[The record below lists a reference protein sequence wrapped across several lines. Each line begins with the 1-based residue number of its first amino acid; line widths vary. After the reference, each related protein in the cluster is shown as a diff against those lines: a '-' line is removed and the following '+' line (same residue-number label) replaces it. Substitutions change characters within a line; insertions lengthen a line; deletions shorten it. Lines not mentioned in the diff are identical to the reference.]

1 MKSLDLEA
9 GDLDG
14 DDALQDQ
21 VEVHLGS
28 DGHLLLES
36 DLDLQGDGGA
46 VLDQD
51 WEGGNGHHVKCDWF
65 RAAICLKQKN
75 LSHLTCQCSPQNPYS
90 SSVGGASRL
99 SLRSLP
105 EAAAT
110 RKARAKNFMA
120 RPRWTLGLRG
130 HDFYLLF
137 QEISFSYACFL
148 SFRMGDV

>member
-75 LSHLTCQCSPQNPYS
+75 LSHLKL
-90 SSVGGASRL
+90 VDAH
-99 SLRSLP
+99 
-105 EAAAT
+105 
-110 RKARAKNFMA
+110 RKIHIRAQLEGQA
-120 RPRWTLGLRG
+120 G
-130 HDFYLLF
+130 
-137 QEISFSYACFL
+137 
-148 SFRMGDV
+148 